1 MNVKSET
8 KGVFNGVVVL
18 TIALIIVKVLSALYR
33 VPYQNILGDG
43 GLYAYQQVYP
53 IVALGVILSMNAIPS
68 AVTQTFS
75 ASGQPNQY
83 TRVLLRLQFAGVIF
97 FLVLFTC
104 AHWVAFLMGDVNLA
118 PMLRAASVS
127 FLFVGILGVYRGYY
141 QAHHEMNIPAI
152 SQVIEQFIRV
162 VIIMI
167 AIVMFMNHSW
177 SIYRAGTLAIVGSG
191 IGFLASSLFLIQRK
205 PFKLSRAHASV
216 DVAWKKL
223 TLGIIVFAVSQLI
236 VIVWQVVDSFT
247 VIHALQMTGLDFDEA
262 TIFKGIYDRGAS
274 FIQMGLIVTTTFCFV
289 LIPLLTDALK
299 TKQYILVNRYAN
311 ASIKI
316 TILFSV
322 AAAIGL
328 INLLPVMNG
337 VFFRNDS
344 LNGTLSVYMLTVI
357 CVSLIMM
364 DIALLQ
370 VKNRVKVI
378 LFAFGIG
385 VVVKAILN
393 MVLIPQ
399 LSIFGASLSTV
410 ISLLLFVWILQY
422 QVLKMYHFQT
432 MKKFIVKLAGTMML
446 LSITVQI
453 VMFLIPGEGRMQGL
467 VELAIAATIGVIV
480 VIFSIV
486 RMHLLSFRE
495 LKHLPFGDK
504 LFHMKR
510 GKH

>member
-1 MNVKSET
+1 M
-8 KGVFNGVVVL
+8 
-18 TIALIIVKVLSALYR
+18 
-33 VPYQNILGDG
+33 
-43 GLYAYQQVYP
+43 
-53 IVALGVILSMNAIPS
+53 
-68 AVTQTFS
+68 
-75 ASGQPNQY
+75 
-83 TRVLLRLQFAGVIF
+83 
-97 FLVLFTC
+97 
-104 AHWVAFLMGDVNLA
+104 
-118 PMLRAASVS
+118 
-127 FLFVGILGVYRGYY
+127 
-141 QAHHEMNIPAI
+141 
-152 SQVIEQFIRV
+152 
-162 VIIMI
+162 
-167 AIVMFMNHSW
+167 
-177 SIYRAGTLAIVGSG
+177 
-191 IGFLASSLFLIQRK
+191 
-205 PFKLSRAHASV
+205 
-216 DVAWKKL
+216 
-223 TLGIIVFAVSQLI
+223 
-236 VIVWQVVDSFT
+236 
-247 VIHALQMTGLDFDEA
+247 
-262 TIFKGIYDRGAS
+262 
-274 FIQMGLIVTTTFCFV
+274 
-289 LIPLLTDALK
+289 
-299 TKQYILVNRYAN
+299 
-311 ASIKI
+311 
-316 TILFSV
+316 

-328 INLLPVMNG
+328 INLLPVMNS
-337 VFFRNDS
+337 VFFKNDS

-385 VVVKAILN
+385 VVIKAILN

-432 MKKFIVKLAGTMML
+432 MKKFIVKLIGTMML

>member
-167 AIVMFMNHSW
+167 AIVMFMSHSW

-223 TLGIIVFAVSQLI
+223 TLGIVVFAVSQLI

-247 VIHALQMTGLDFDEA
+247 VIHALQMTGLGFDEA

-299 TKQYILVNRYAN
+299 TKQHILVNRYAN

-316 TILFSV
+316 TILFSA

-328 INLLPVMNG
+328 LNLLPVMNS
-337 VFFRNDS
+337 VFFKNDS

-410 ISLLLFVWILQY
+410 ISLLLFVWVLQY